1 MLKLVT
7 TMARDKTRELKEER
21 VDKRSEMKAVYHNNK

>member
-21 VDKRSEMKAVYHNNK
+21 VDKTREVKAVYHNNK